1 MSSAGARLVLGQ
13 RAAEVRRLLGPT
25 SWAALEV
32 LTTHAPDGA
41 CVVAS
46 VRFVADEFGVA
57 KNTAHRAMRRLVDI
71 GLAVPTQE
79 RSVDGR
85 FVAGAYRLAIDP
97 DVVRVESLDSA
108 PAAPSRPGRAR
119 HARARIDVGTQ
130 LDLLSS
136 CD

>member
-1 MSSAGARLVLGQ
+1 MSTAGARLVLGE
-13 RAAEVRRLLGPT
+13 RAAEVRRSLGPT
-25 SWAALEV
+25 SWAAVEV
-32 LTTHAPDGA
+32 LMTHAHDGA

-46 VRFVADEFGVA
+46 VRFVADELGVA
-57 KNTAHRAMRRLVDI
+57 KNTAHRAMRRLVGA

-97 DVVRVESLDSA
+97 DVIRAEPADFT
-108 PAAPSRPGRAR
+108 PAAPSRPARAR
-119 HARARIDVGTQ
+119 HARARADVGTQ
-130 LDLLSS
+130 LDLLAS

>member
-32 LTTHAPDGA
+32 LMTHAPDGA

-46 VRFVADEFGVA
+46 VRFVADELGVA
-57 KNTAHRAMRRLVDI
+57 KNTAHRAMRRLVDA

-79 RSVDGR
+79 RSTDGR

-97 DVVRVESLDSA
+97 DVIRVEPVDST
-108 PAAPSRPGRAR
+108 PAAPTRPARSR
-119 HARARIDVGTQ
+119 HARARADLGTQ
-130 LDLLSS
+130 LDLLAS

>member
-1 MSSAGARLVLGQ
+1 VSSACTRLVLGE
-13 RAAEVRRLLGPT
+13 RAAEVRRSLGPT

-46 VRFVADEFGVA
+46 VRFVADELGVA
-57 KNTAHRAMRRLVDI
+57 KNTAHRALRRLVDA

-97 DVVRVESLDSA
+97 YVIRVESLDSA
-108 PAAPSRPGRAR
+108 PAAPTRPARAR
-119 HARARIDVGTQ
+119 HARARVDVGTQ
-130 LDLLSS
+130 LDLLAS

>member
-1 MSSAGARLVLGQ
+1 MSSVGARLVLGE
-13 RAAEVRRLLGPT
+13 RAAAVRRSLGPT

-46 VRFVADEFGVA
+46 VRFVADELGVA
-57 KNTAHRAMRRLVDI
+57 KNTAHRAMRRLVEA

-79 RSVDGR
+79 RSTDGR
-85 FVAGAYRLAIDP
+85 FIAGPYRLAIAP
-97 DVVRVESLDSA
+97 DIIRAEPVDSTT
-108 PAAPSRPGRAR
+108 AAPTRPARAR
-119 HARARIDVGTQ
+119 HARARADVGTQ
-130 LDLLSS
+130 LDLLAS